1 MRSRIIKTVAAVAAL
16 AAVAVS
22 CAQYETEDNLTAQKR
37 IREAWMRVNRGAV
50 TDPDENGLYVFEK
63 TVGNG
68 AKIGDTAYVLLDY
81 IARDLDGNYT
91 KYTTEDA
98 ARLMGTYTNTK
109 YYSPELIQMGNYKIY
124 TPVENLIKSLN
135 CGGQASFLL
144 PPEATTYDY
153 PSDLK
158 KYYKSYGNDGTEPA
172 VSVNSLYDVKVVDV
186 IDDIYKYQIDKLE
199 DFAAK
204 RYNGLDSISEGYYM
218 LKLEESP
225 YPSDSIPS
233 GRSIKVRYI
242 GKLLDGF
249 CFDTNI
255 QDSAKVYGLYKV
267 GNTYDALSVTY
278 YPDGYTTDSE
288 GKKTYSSEVIN
299 GFAMTVG
306 RMKYG
311 ERAIAFFWSNLAYGS
326 ASADGYPA
334 YSPMWFYIEIPRKD
348 NE

>member
-1 MRSRIIKTVAAVAAL
+1 MRRIIKTVAAFAAL

-37 IREAWMRVNRGAV
+37 IREAWMRVNRGEV
-50 TDPDENGLYVFEK
+50 TDPDENGLYVFDK
-63 TVGNG
+63 TIGTG
-68 AKIGDTAYVLLDY
+68 ATIGDTAFVLLDY
-81 IARDLDGNYT
+81 ISRDLDGNFV
-91 KYTTEDA
+91 KYTTEEA
-98 ARLMGTYTNTK
+98 ARQMGTYSNTK
-109 YYSPELIQMGNYKIY
+109 YFSPEIIQMGNYKLY
-124 TPVENLIKSLN
+124 TPVENFIKSLN

-153 PSDLK
+153 PKDLK

-172 VSVNSLYDVKVVDV
+172 QTQNYLYDLKVVEV
-186 IDDIYKYQIDKLE
+186 IDDIYKYQINKLE

-204 RYNGLDSISEGYYM
+204 RYNGLDSICEGYYM
-218 LKLEESP
+218 LKLETSTAP
-225 YPSDSIPS
+225 TDTIAS
-233 GRSIKVRYI
+233 GRSVKVRYI

-267 GNTYDALSVTY
+267 GNSYDALSVTY
-278 YPDGYTTDSE
+278 YPDGYTTNSE
-288 GKKTYSSEVIN
+288 GEKTFSSDVIK

-306 RMKYG
+306 RMKIG
-311 ERAIAFFWSNLAYGS
+311 EKAIAFFWSNLAYGTS
-326 ASADGYPA
+326 SADGYPA